1 MNKPVVF
8 GVNPRDKACGIAQF
22 GLNLEAVLKH
32 SEKFTYAFRE
42 PVTEVEYRMLLDE
55 YQPSFILWNYYPM
68 TLPWVNL
75 KVLNMA
81 RERGIRQAS
90 IFHEVPV
97 TGFDALIY
105 PDPTFQPKSE
115 HMVDWYSI
123 GRPIP
128 SVRKETGT
136 RFIDLDHP
144 IIGSSGFGF
153 ENKGYV
159 RLVERVNEEFQ
170 HATIRFHLPYARWG
184 DEHGERARR
193 VADWCRAAAKPSIKL
208 EFIHDFKSP
217 ADYIDWLAENDIN
230 AFLYDEMPGRGIA
243 STIDFALMANRPI
256 AVTRTTMFRHL
267 NHLCPSVCVE
277 DRSLRDI
284 LKTGILPLMDIQKDF
299 APEKICAAM
308 DAVVESVM
316 AKRHNRLLTNEDRK
330 HYEPMIL
337 EMRESCP
344 DIMARKIPEANVQQA
359 WVLDMVR
366 RTQAK
371 SILCVGCFEDTAYH
385 TLEVHGWDVEG
396 IDPALDM
403 SLSDYRR
410 KVGTQFPCVF
420 ATSVIEHVPNDEQ
433 FIRDLCD
440 SLEYGGTCI
449 LTADFKEG
457 WRKGQPV
464 PATSVRF
471 YTSADIVRIGKI
483 LTEKGCYFI
492 DKPDTS
498 GAPDFHYQGHNYSF
512 IGLIFKKL

>member
-1 MNKPVVF
+1 LKPVVF

-32 SEKFTYAFRE
+32 SEKYTYAFRE

-68 TLPWVNL
+68 VMPWVNL
-75 KVLNMA
+75 SVLNMA
-81 RERGIRQAS
+81 RDQGIRQAS

-105 PDPTFQPKSE
+105 PDPTFEPKSD
-115 HMVDWYSI
+115 HLVDWYPI

-128 SVRKETGT
+128 KVRFDEP
-136 RFIDLDHP
+136 RMPDLDNP

-153 ENKGYV
+153 ENKGYA

-193 VADWCRAAAKPSIKL
+193 VADWCRSSAKPGIKL
-208 EFIHDFKSP
+208 EFSHDFKSP
-217 ADYIDWLAENDIN
+217 ADYIDWLAGNDIN

-243 STIDFALMANRPI
+243 STIDFALRANRPI
-256 AVTRTTMFRHL
+256 AVTKTTMFRHL
-267 NHLCPSVCVE
+267 HHLYPSVCVE
-277 DRSLRDI
+277 DRSLREI
-284 LKTGILPLMDIQKDF
+284 IESGTLPLMDVQMQF
-299 APEKICAAM
+299 SPESICHQM
-308 DAVVESVM
+308 DSIVDSVM
-316 AKRHNRLLTNEDRK
+316 ARKYNRLLTNVDR
-330 HYEPMIL
+330 HNYEPLIR
-337 EMRESCP
+337 EMTEACP

-366 RTQAK
+366 RTRSK
-371 SILCVGCFEDTAYH
+371 SMLCVGCFEDTAYH

-396 IDPALDM
+396 IDSALDM
-403 SLSDYRR
+403 SLAGYRKR
-410 KVGTQFPCVF
+410 VGAQFPCVF
-420 ATSVIEHVPNDEQ
+420 ATSVIEHVSNDDQ

-440 SLEYGGTCI
+440 SLEHGGTCI

-464 PATSVRF
+464 PATNQRF
-471 YTSADIVRIGKI
+471 YTSADIARIGKI
-483 LTEKGCYFI
+483 LTEKGCYFV

-498 GAPDFHYQGHNYSF
+498 GAPDFHYQGHDYSF